1 MSTKSYISQQF
12 TFSVLLQQSKQKTK
26 LINFL
31 SFQNET
37 LKEEIQLRKL
47 LTTETGFYNH
57 YFQNLKYCF
66 TKEEAFLKTNHT
78 YKLLFGEEKTT
89 LQSFFKSE
97 SILTLQ
103 ILEK

>member
-1 MSTKSYISQQF
+1 MYYTEKINKKKQSQI
-12 TFSVLLQQSKQKTK
+12 
-26 LINFL
+26 INFL
-31 SFQNET
+31 AFENKK
-37 LKEEIQLRKL
+37 LIEEIELRKL
-47 LTTETGFYNH
+47 LSTNIGFYNH
-57 YFQNLKYCF
+57 YFQNLKSSF
-66 TKEEAFLKTNHT
+66 TKEEAFFKTNHT